1 MSRHGIA
8 RIIFASVAKE
18 WRIRRRYPPQLWGW
32 LVWPLL
38 FAFGLISTARGL
50 AGPAGNVAG
59 FARATGG
66 SDYVGFL
73 GIGTATWMALNWL
86 LWSFGLSLRRE
97 QEQGTLEV
105 LWMAPVPRVVLMLGR
120 GVADL
125 FFAFGLT
132 LTVSLLEFHY
142 VFGMRW
148 IGSPATLAAVVA
160 VSLPA
165 LYGLGLAFASIVL
178 WVKEARG
185 AVFFVRSV
193 FTIFCGMTYALAVLP
208 PWMRTVAAVLPPTYV
223 VEAVRRVGLQGASLA
238 DLRPVLLPLLGLG
251 GLLLVLGSLA
261 FAWTERRVRRMGTLG
276 AF

>member
-1 MSRHGIA
+1 MGCPGIV
-8 RIIFASVAKE
+8 RIIVASVAKE

-38 FAFGLISTARGL
+38 FAFGLVSTARGL
-50 AGPAGNVAG
+50 AGPSGNVAG
-59 FARATGG
+59 FARATGV

-105 LWMAPVPRVVLMLGR
+105 LWMTPVPPVVLMLGR

-142 VFGMRW
+142 IFGMRW
-148 IGSPATLAAVVA
+148 IGSPVTLAVVVA
-160 VSLPA
+160 ASLPA

-208 PWMRTVAAVLPPTYV
+208 PWMRTVAAVMPPTYL

-251 GLLLVLGSLA
+251 GVLLIVGVVA